1 MNLPRIASLA
11 AVLAAPVCMAQL
23 PPSALQPGRPVSPA
37 PVNPLAP
44 LAPQRGAAPVAQP
57 VPDVPSG
64 IESSGAPNTLTP
76 DEVAQGWKLLFDGRR
91 LLGMRGLQ
99 RTDPLSAGWKVA
111 DGALWLPKDVK
122 DMERMTGGDLITMD
136 FFWDFDFRFDFKM
149 TASANTGVRYML
161 AEAMG
166 QVPMGLE
173 YQLIDDVH
181 NSIGL
186 KGGKLRRTGALDG
199 VFPVGDNARLRSA
212 DPLNKT
218 GDQWNSGRIVVQGN
232 HVEHWLNGDKVLEFD
247 LGPQIRKNA
256 LAYRMKEKPKDLM
269 HETLPATY
277 GMKSKTRIS
286 ILDQGYEVSFRNLKV
301 LPMAPTAVLIP
312 SAGGGAGG
320 VRPQGTGTVPNPLL
334 LPRGTR

>member
-1 MNLPRIASLA
+1 MNLHRLASLA

-44 LAPQRGAAPVAQP
+44 LAPQRGAAPA
-57 VPDVPSG
+57 VPEVPAEIASA
-64 IESSGAPNTLTP
+64 GAPNTLAS

-99 RTDPLSAGWKVA
+99 KTDPLSAGWKIE

-149 TASANTGVRYML
+149 TASANSGVRYML
-161 AEAMG
+161 SEAMG

-173 YQLIDDVH
+173 YQIIDDVH

-186 KGGKLRRTGALDG
+186 KGGKIRRTGALDC

-218 GDQWNSGRIVVQGN
+218 GDPWNSGRILVQGN
-232 HVEHWLNGDKVLEFD
+232 HVEHWLNGDKVLEFE
-247 LGPQIRKNA
+247 LGPQIRRNA
-256 LAYRMKEKPKDLM
+256 LAYRTKERPRDLA
-269 HETLPATY
+269 HETLPVTY

-301 LPMAPTAVLIP
+301 LPMAPTAVLLP
-312 SAGGGAGG
+312 SAGGG
-320 VRPQGTGTVPNPLL
+320 VRPQGTSPVPNPLL
-334 LPRGTR
+334 LPKGTR